1 MQKTVLVIGS
11 EGQIGTE
18 LCEALG
24 ADQTRVIRADIK
36 LETVQEIG
44 QYQLDASDKEA
55 LQRIVAEQHV
65 DTVYLMAAML
75 SATAEKFP
83 EKAWNLN
90 MQSLLNVLDLAKEK
104 RISKVFWPSSI
115 AIFGPDTPKNNTP
128 QETVINP
135 ITVYGIS
142 KRAGELWC
150 AYYHQVHGVD
160 VRSLRYPGIISH
172 RTAPGGGTT
181 DYAVEIFSEANRN
194 GRYRSFI
201 EAGTTTP
208 MIFMS
213 DAIEAT
219 LALMNADPK
228 RISIRSSY
236 NLGGLSIS
244 PESLALCIRKH
255 LPDFEI
261 SYAPDFRQ
269 KIALSWPE
277 SIDDSCAR
285 SDWGYNIAVD
295 LDSLVSTMLTHCR

>member
-1 MQKTVLVIGS
+1 M
-11 EGQIGTE
+11 
-18 LCEALG
+18 C
-24 ADQTRVIRADIK
+24 
-36 LETVQEIG
+36 
-44 QYQLDASDKEA
+44 
-55 LQRIVAEQHV
+55 
-65 DTVYLMAAML
+65 
-75 SATAEKFP
+75 
-83 EKAWNLN
+83 
-90 MQSLLNVLDLAKEK
+90 
-104 RISKVFWPSSI
+104 WPSSI

-201 EAGTTTP
+201 EASTTTP

-244 PESLALCIRKH
+244 PESLALHIRKH

-261 SYAPDFRQ
+261 SYTPDFRQ